1 MSDWRPAIGYENVDV
16 TPLPAHPTTNQLVQP
31 CFVPSGMSTEPLN
44 FPNLVTGFEVNFN
57 DGKNGEKF
65 IDFN

>member
-1 MSDWRPAIGYENVDV
+1 MGYENVDI

-44 FPNLVTGFEVNFN
+44 FPNLVTGFEVLFCYI
-57 DGKNGEKF
+57 KWLWKLQ
-65 IDFN
+65 

>member
-1 MSDWRPAIGYENVDV
+1 MGYENVDI

-44 FPNLVTGFEVNFN
+44 FPNLVTGFEVGLMAKTIF
-57 DGKNGEKF
+57 F
-65 IDFN
+65 